1 MKLPKF
7 AGRILGAVLGM
18 SVMASIAAQAAD
30 GQTYQFRVY
39 VEGKPIGTQSFVV
52 SSEGERTQ
60 IRIEAL
66 FEVKYWVYTAYRYR
80 HTNTET
86 WKDGCLHAI
95 QAQTDDNGT
104 SLFVRGDRE
113 GEGLTLVTHEGT
125 RVEQGCIKTFAYWD
139 PDFLDSRTLLNSQT
153 GEMNRV
159 TVKALGEEEISVG
172 NQTVA
177 AARYRLA
184 AEKFSIDLWYSAGG
198 EWLALQSTTE
208 KGSTLRYERE

>member
-1 MKLPKF
+1 MKHLGF
-7 AGRILGAVLGM
+7 AGPVLTAVFVMVVMAPVAVL
-18 SVMASIAAQAAD
+18 AAD
-30 GQTYQFRVY
+30 GQTYRFKVY
-39 VEGKPIGTQSFVV
+39 LENKPIGGQSFVV

-66 FEVKYWVYTAYRYR
+66 FEVKYWIYTAYRYR

-104 SLFVRGDRE
+104 SLFVRGERE
-113 GEGLTLVTHEGT
+113 DGGLALVTHDGT
-125 RVEQGCIKTFAYWD
+125 RTEQGCIKTFAYWD
-139 PDFLDSRTLLNSQT
+139 PDFLDSRKLLNSQT

-159 TVKALGEEEISVG
+159 TVKSLGEEEISVG